1 MHLAIVDIRIAAPNA
16 LLITSLFSLLSRQPG
31 SLCSKCA
38 RTPARKAQKQSA
50 KEQLNN
56 EKNKVSRRR
65 NNNHMSSSFLESI
78 QSLFFGGGANRCNE
92 QKLKTNLK
100 ILSGRIK
107 LLTDKRRARIASN
120 ENAIAKVLETS
131 SSFKAMSS
139 SSLDDDDNTED
150 ARRGA
155 STAEKSKAMETLL
168 ARCELIGKE
177 TKFLEILKR
186 VQSFASAILE
196 TCERQSSELE
206 LTGKN
211 RTAVASMFYAK
222 SADGG
227 RLVNDL
233 PELKTI
239 ANELAKKFGKE
250 FALSCEREKTSE
262 ACGVSK
268 AFMVIAKERRNADTC
283 GKEARVLL
291 EKMAKEK
298 GVALPSTSA
307 KKKPSSSSSKKK
319 KKSTRRSKS
328 SSEASSS
335 SGGESS
341 DIDDT
346 SSSRRKS
353 NKTSN
358 YASAETAAKAARDA
372 ANKAQEAA
380 EYAEALVATNE
391 LFATTLKHDDVV
403 GWVGDDDD
411 DIGTEKEDEINSLI
425 AAAADEAK
433 LEEERNENENE
444 GSSAPLRRKTN
455 GGGPPPGVAS
465 AQKRTVVDDALADRF
480 EKLKTTKK

>member
-1 MHLAIVDIRIAAPNA
+1 
-16 LLITSLFSLLSRQPG
+16 
-31 SLCSKCA
+31 
-38 RTPARKAQKQSA
+38 
-50 KEQLNN
+50 
-56 EKNKVSRRR
+56 
-65 NNNHMSSSFLESI
+65 MSSSFLESI
-78 QSLFFGGGANRCNE
+78 QSLFGGGAKNNRFNE

-107 LLTDKRRARIASN
+107 LLTEKRRARIASN
-120 ENAIAKVLETS
+120 ENAIAKVLETC
-131 SSFKAMSS
+131 SSFKAT
-139 SSLDDDDNTED
+139 SLLSDDDNDEED
-150 ARRGA
+150 RRGL
-155 STAEKSKAMETLL
+155 SSEEKSKAMETLL
-168 ARCELIGKE
+168 ARCESIGKE

-196 TCERQSSELE
+196 TCERHPAELE

-233 PELKTI
+233 PELKSI

-268 AFMVIAKERRNADTC
+268 AFMVIAKERWNADTC

-319 KKSTRRSKS
+319 KKSTRRSES

-341 DIDDT
+341 DIDNT

-403 GWVGDDDD
+403 VVDDDD

-465 AQKRTVVDDALADRF
+465 AQKKTVVDDALADRF

>member
-1 MHLAIVDIRIAAPNA
+1 
-16 LLITSLFSLLSRQPG
+16 
-31 SLCSKCA
+31 
-38 RTPARKAQKQSA
+38 
-50 KEQLNN
+50 
-56 EKNKVSRRR
+56 
-65 NNNHMSSSFLESI
+65 MSSSFLESI

-268 AFMVIAKERRNADTC
+268 AFMVLAKERRNDMR
-283 GKEARVLL
+283 GKEARLLL

-307 KKKPSSSSSKKK
+307 KKKPSSASSKKK

-328 SSEASSS
+328 SSEANSSS
-335 SGGESS
+335 GESS
-341 DIDDT
+341 DIDNT
-346 SSSRRKS
+346 NFSRRKS
-353 NKTSN
+353 NETSN

-391 LFATTLKHDDVV
+391 LFATTLKHDD
-403 GWVGDDDD
+403 DDNVL
-411 DIGTEKEDEINSLI
+411 DIGTEKEDEINYII

-433 LEEERNENENE
+433 LEEERNENENKE
-444 GSSAPLRRKTN
+444 SSAPLQRKTN
-455 GGGPPPGVAS
+455 GGGPPPGIAS
-465 AQKRTVVDDALADRF
+465 AAKKKTVVDDALADRF

>member
-1 MHLAIVDIRIAAPNA
+1 M
-16 LLITSLFSLLSRQPG
+16 S
-31 SLCSKCA
+31 
-38 RTPARKAQKQSA
+38 
-50 KEQLNN
+50 
-56 EKNKVSRRR
+56 
-65 NNNHMSSSFLESI
+65 SSSFLESI
-78 QSLFFGGGANRCNE
+78 QSLFGGANRFNE

-120 ENAIAKVLETS
+120 ESAIAKVLETS
-131 SSFKAMSS
+131 SFKAMP
-139 SSLDDDDNTED
+139 SSLDGDNVEED
-150 ARRGA
+150 ARGGF
-155 STAEKSKAMETLL
+155 SSAEKSKAMETLL

-177 TKFLEILKR
+177 TKFLEILKH

-196 TCERQSSELE
+196 TCERHPSELE

-211 RTAVASMFYAK
+211 RTAVASIFYAK

-233 PELKTI
+233 PELKSI

-268 AFMVIAKERRNADTC
+268 AFMVIAKERRNDNC

-298 GVALPSTSA
+298 GVALPTTSA
-307 KKKPSSSSSKKK
+307 KKKPSSSSKKK

-328 SSEASSS
+328 SSEASNS
-335 SGGESS
+335 SGESF
-341 DIDDT
+341 DIDNT

-391 LFATTLKHDDVV
+391 LFGTTLKHDD
-403 GWVGDDDD
+403 DDDD
-411 DIGTEKEDEINSLI
+411 LNIGTEKEDEINSI
-425 AAAADEAK
+425 IVAAADEAK
-433 LEEERNENENE
+433 LEEERNENENKE
-444 GSSAPLRRKTN
+444 SSDPLRRKTN
-455 GGGPPPGVAS
+455 GGPPPGVAS
-465 AQKRTVVDDALADRF
+465 AKNKKTVVDDALADRF

>member
-1 MHLAIVDIRIAAPNA
+1 MRQNSLARA
-16 LLITSLFSLLSRQPG
+16 
-31 SLCSKCA
+31 
-38 RTPARKAQKQSA
+38 AQKQSVTT
-50 KEQLNN
+50 
-56 EKNKVSRRR
+56 KNKSLSPDAITLVPKR
-65 NNNHMSSSFLESI
+65 MSSSFLESI
-78 QSLFFGGGANRCNE
+78 QSLFGGGAKNNRFNE

-120 ENAIAKVLETS
+120 ENAIAKVLETC
-131 SSFKAMSS
+131 SSFKAT
-139 SSLDDDDNTED
+139 SLLSDDDNDED
-150 ARRGA
+150 RRG
-155 STAEKSKAMETLL
+155 SSSEEKSKAMETLL
-168 ARCELIGKE
+168 ARCESIGKE

-196 TCERQSSELE
+196 TCERHPAELE

-233 PELKTI
+233 PELKSI

-341 DIDDT
+341 DIDNT

-391 LFATTLKHDDVV
+391 LFATTLKHDDV
-403 GWVGDDDD
+403 DDD
-411 DIGTEKEDEINSLI
+411 DIGTEKEDEINSVI

-465 AQKRTVVDDALADRF
+465 AQKKTVVDDALADRF

>member
-1 MHLAIVDIRIAAPNA
+1 MRQNSLARA
-16 LLITSLFSLLSRQPG
+16 
-31 SLCSKCA
+31 
-38 RTPARKAQKQSA
+38 AQKQSVTT
-50 KEQLNN
+50 
-56 EKNKVSRRR
+56 KNKSLSPDATTPVVPKR
-65 NNNHMSSSFLESI
+65 MSSSFLESI
-78 QSLFFGGGANRCNE
+78 QSLFGGANNNRFNE

-120 ENAIAKVLETS
+120 ENAIAKVLETC
-131 SSFKAMSS
+131 SSFKAT
-139 SSLDDDDNTED
+139 SLLSDDDNDED
-150 ARRGA
+150 RRG
-155 STAEKSKAMETLL
+155 SSSEEKSKAMETLL
-168 ARCELIGKE
+168 ARCESIGKE

-196 TCERQSSELE
+196 TCERHPAELE

-233 PELKTI
+233 PELKSI

-307 KKKPSSSSSKKK
+307 KKKPSSASSKKK

-328 SSEASSS
+328 SSEANSSS
-335 SGGESS
+335 GESS
-341 DIDDT
+341 DIDNT
-346 SSSRRKS
+346 NFSRRKS
-353 NKTSN
+353 NETSN

-391 LFATTLKHDDVV
+391 LFATTLKHDD
-403 GWVGDDDD
+403 DDNVL
-411 DIGTEKEDEINSLI
+411 DIGTEKEDEINYII

-433 LEEERNENENE
+433 LEEERNENENKE
-444 GSSAPLRRKTN
+444 SSAPLQRKTN
-455 GGGPPPGVAS
+455 GGGPPPGIAS
-465 AQKRTVVDDALADRF
+465 AAKKKTVVDDALADRF

>member
-1 MHLAIVDIRIAAPNA
+1 
-16 LLITSLFSLLSRQPG
+16 
-31 SLCSKCA
+31 
-38 RTPARKAQKQSA
+38 
-50 KEQLNN
+50 
-56 EKNKVSRRR
+56 
-65 NNNHMSSSFLESI
+65 MSSSFLESI

-268 AFMVIAKERRNADTC
+268 AFMVLAKERRNDMR
-283 GKEARVLL
+283 GKEARLLL

-298 GVALPSTSA
+298 GVALPSTSV
-307 KKKPSSSSSKKK
+307 KKKPSSASSKKK

-335 SGGESS
+335 SGSESS

-391 LFATTLKHDDVV
+391 LFATTLKHDDV
-403 GWVGDDDD
+403 DDD
-411 DIGTEKEDEINSLI
+411 DIGTEKEDEINSVI

>member
-268 AFMVIAKERRNADTC
+268 AFMVIAKERRNDMR
-283 GKEARVLL
+283 GKEARLLL

-298 GVALPSTSA
+298 GVALPSTSV
-307 KKKPSSSSSKKK
+307 KKKPSSASSKKK

-328 SSEASSS
+328 SSEANSSS
-335 SGGESS
+335 GESS
-341 DIDDT
+341 DIDNT
-346 SSSRRKS
+346 NFSRRKS
-353 NKTSN
+353 NETSN

-391 LFATTLKHDDVV
+391 LFATTLKHDD
-403 GWVGDDDD
+403 DDNVL
-411 DIGTEKEDEINSLI
+411 DIGTEKEDEINSII

-433 LEEERNENENE
+433 LEEERNENENKE
-444 GSSAPLRRKTN
+444 SSAPLQRKTN
-455 GGGPPPGVAS
+455 GGGPPPGIAS
-465 AQKRTVVDDALADRF
+465 AAKKKTVVDDALADRF

>member
-268 AFMVIAKERRNADTC
+268 AFMVIAKERRNDMR
-283 GKEARVLL
+283 GKEARLLL

-298 GVALPSTSA
+298 GVALPSTSV
-307 KKKPSSSSSKKK
+307 KKKPSSASSKKK

-328 SSEASSS
+328 SSEANSSS
-335 SGGESS
+335 GESS
-341 DIDDT
+341 DIDNT
-346 SSSRRKS
+346 NSLRRKS
-353 NKTSN
+353 NETSN

-391 LFATTLKHDDVV
+391 LFATTLKHDDV
-403 GWVGDDDD
+403 DDD
-411 DIGTEKEDEINSLI
+411 DIGTEKEDEINSVI

-465 AQKRTVVDDALADRF
+465 AQKKTVVDDALADRF

>member
-1 MHLAIVDIRIAAPNA
+1 
-16 LLITSLFSLLSRQPG
+16 
-31 SLCSKCA
+31 
-38 RTPARKAQKQSA
+38 
-50 KEQLNN
+50 
-56 EKNKVSRRR
+56 
-65 NNNHMSSSFLESI
+65 MSSSFLESI

-268 AFMVIAKERRNADTC
+268 AFMVLAKERRNDMR
-283 GKEARVLL
+283 GKEARLLL

-298 GVALPSTSA
+298 GVALPSTSV
-307 KKKPSSSSSKKK
+307 KKKPSSASSKKK

-328 SSEASSS
+328 SSDASSS

-391 LFATTLKHDDVV
+391 LFATTLKHDD
-403 GWVGDDDD
+403 DDNVL
-411 DIGTEKEDEINSLI
+411 DIGTEKEDEINYII

-433 LEEERNENENE
+433 LEEERNENENKE
-444 GSSAPLRRKTN
+444 SSAPLQRKTN
-455 GGGPPPGVAS
+455 GGGPPPGIAS
-465 AQKRTVVDDALADRF
+465 AAKKKTVVDDALADRF

>member
-1 MHLAIVDIRIAAPNA
+1 MHCRYPHIAAPNTPLA
-16 LLITSLFSLLSRQPG
+16 SLSLSPLSRQPTVVCAQNAPELPRTRSTKAKRNDKKK
-31 SLCSKCA
+31 SLSPDAITLVPK
-38 RTPARKAQKQSA
+38 R
-50 KEQLNN
+50 
-56 EKNKVSRRR
+56 
-65 NNNHMSSSFLESI
+65 MSSSFLESI
-78 QSLFFGGGANRCNE
+78 QSLFGGANNNRFNE

-120 ENAIAKVLETS
+120 ENAIAKVLETC
-131 SSFKAMSS
+131 SSFKAT
-139 SSLDDDDNTED
+139 SLLSDDDNDED
-150 ARRGA
+150 RRG
-155 STAEKSKAMETLL
+155 SSSEEKSKAMETLL
-168 ARCELIGKE
+168 ARCESIGKE

-196 TCERQSSELE
+196 TCERHPAELE

-233 PELKTI
+233 PELKSI

-391 LFATTLKHDDVV
+391 LFATTLKHDDV
-403 GWVGDDDD
+403 DDD
-411 DIGTEKEDEINSLI
+411 DIGTEKEDEINSII

-444 GSSAPLRRKTN
+444 GISAPLRRKTN

-465 AQKRTVVDDALADRF
+465 AQKKTVVDDALADRF

>member
-16 LLITSLFSLLSRQPG
+16 LLVTSLCSLCCQGNPS

-38 RTPARKAQKQSA
+38 RTPARSA

-155 STAEKSKAMETLL
+155 STTAEISKAMETLL

-268 AFMVIAKERRNADTC
+268 AFMVIAKERRNDMR
-283 GKEARVLL
+283 GKEARLLL

-319 KKSTRRSKS
+319 KKSTRRSTS

-335 SGGESS
+335 SGESS
-341 DIDDT
+341 DIDNT

-353 NKTSN
+353 NETSN

-391 LFATTLKHDDVV
+391 LFATTLKHDD
-403 GWVGDDDD
+403 DDDD
-411 DIGTEKEDEINSLI
+411 VLDMGTEKEDEINSII

-433 LEEERNENENE
+433 LEEGRIENENKE
-444 GSSAPLRRKTN
+444 SSAPLRRKTN

-465 AQKRTVVDDALADRF
+465 AAQKKKTVVDDALADRF

>member
-1 MHLAIVDIRIAAPNA
+1 
-16 LLITSLFSLLSRQPG
+16 
-31 SLCSKCA
+31 
-38 RTPARKAQKQSA
+38 
-50 KEQLNN
+50 
-56 EKNKVSRRR
+56 
-65 NNNHMSSSFLESI
+65 MSSSFLETI
-78 QSLFFGGGANRCNE
+78 QSLFFGGANNRFNE

-131 SSFKAMSS
+131 SAFNKAT
-139 SSLDDDDNTED
+139 SLLLSDDDNDEED
-150 ARRGA
+150 RRG
-155 STAEKSKAMETLL
+155 SSSEEKSKAMETLL
-168 ARCELIGKE
+168 ARCEWIGKE

-196 TCERQSSELE
+196 TCERHPAELE

-233 PELKTI
+233 PELKSI

-268 AFMVIAKERRNADTC
+268 AFMVIAKERWNADKC

-307 KKKPSSSSSKKK
+307 KKKPSASSTKK

-341 DIDDT
+341 DIDNT

-403 GWVGDDDD
+403 VVVDDD
-411 DIGTEKEDEINSLI
+411 DIGTKKEDEINSVI

-433 LEEERNENENE
+433 LEEGRNENEE
-444 GSSAPLRRKTN
+444 SSAPLRRKTN

-465 AQKRTVVDDALADRF
+465 AQKKTVVDDALADRF

>member
-268 AFMVIAKERRNADTC
+268 AFMVLAKERRNDMR
-283 GKEARVLL
+283 GKEARLLL

-298 GVALPSTSA
+298 GVALPSTSV
-307 KKKPSSSSSKKK
+307 KKKPSSASSKKK

-328 SSEASSS
+328 SSEANSSS
-335 SGGESS
+335 GESS
-341 DIDDT
+341 DIDNT
-346 SSSRRKS
+346 NFSRRKS
-353 NKTSN
+353 NETSN

-391 LFATTLKHDDVV
+391 LFATTLKHDD
-403 GWVGDDDD
+403 DDNVL
-411 DIGTEKEDEINSLI
+411 DIGTEKEDEINSII

-433 LEEERNENENE
+433 LEEERNENENKE
-444 GSSAPLRRKTN
+444 SSAPLQRKTN
-455 GGGPPPGVAS
+455 GGGPPPGIAS
-465 AQKRTVVDDALADRF
+465 AAKKKTVVDDALADRF

>member
-1 MHLAIVDIRIAAPNA
+1 LSPKSAPELPKAKRKRTTRKEKTKSPDAITIPKRYM
-16 LLITSLFSLLSRQPG
+16 S
-31 SLCSKCA
+31 
-38 RTPARKAQKQSA
+38 
-50 KEQLNN
+50 
-56 EKNKVSRRR
+56 
-65 NNNHMSSSFLESI
+65 SSSFLESI
-78 QSLFFGGGANRCNE
+78 QSLFGGANRFNE

-120 ENAIAKVLETS
+120 ESAIAKVLETS
-131 SSFKAMSS
+131 SFKAMP
-139 SSLDDDDNTED
+139 SSLDDDNVEED
-150 ARRGA
+150 ARGGF
-155 STAEKSKAMETLL
+155 SSAEKSKAMETLL

-177 TKFLEILKR
+177 TKFLEILKHVR
-186 VQSFASAILE
+186 SFASAILK
-196 TCERQSSELE
+196 TCERHPSELE

-211 RTAVASMFYAK
+211 RTAVASIFYAK

-233 PELKTI
+233 PELKSI

-268 AFMVIAKERRNADTC
+268 AFMAIAKERRNDTC

-298 GVALPSTSA
+298 GVALPTTSA

-335 SGGESS
+335 SGESS
-341 DIDDT
+341 DIDNT

-353 NKTSN
+353 NNKTSN
-358 YASAETAAKAARDA
+358 YASAEMAAKAARDA

-391 LFATTLKHDDVV
+391 LFATTLKHDD
-403 GWVGDDDD
+403 DDDVL
-411 DIGTEKEDEINSLI
+411 DIRTEKEDEINSI
-425 AAAADEAK
+425 IVAAADEAK
-433 LEEERNENENE
+433 LEEERNENENKE
-444 GSSAPLRRKTN
+444 RRKTN

-465 AQKRTVVDDALADRF
+465 AQKKTVLHDALADRF

>member
-1 MHLAIVDIRIAAPNA
+1 
-16 LLITSLFSLLSRQPG
+16 
-31 SLCSKCA
+31 
-38 RTPARKAQKQSA
+38 
-50 KEQLNN
+50 
-56 EKNKVSRRR
+56 
-65 NNNHMSSSFLESI
+65 MSSSFLESI
-78 QSLFFGGGANRCNE
+78 QSLFGGGAKNNRFNE

-131 SSFKAMSS
+131 SAFNKATTSLLLSDDGDDEEDRRGSS
-139 SSLDDDDNTED
+139 SE
-150 ARRGA
+150 
-155 STAEKSKAMETLL
+155 EKSKAMETLL
-168 ARCELIGKE
+168 ARCESIGKE

-196 TCERQSSELE
+196 TCERHPAELE

-233 PELKTI
+233 PELKSI

-335 SGGESS
+335 SSGESS
-341 DIDDT
+341 DIDNT

-403 GWVGDDDD
+403 VVDDDD
-411 DIGTEKEDEINSLI
+411 DIGTEKEDEINSVI

-465 AQKRTVVDDALADRF
+465 AQKKTVVDDALADRF

>member
-1 MHLAIVDIRIAAPNA
+1 MLKMRQNSLARA
-16 LLITSLFSLLSRQPG
+16 
-31 SLCSKCA
+31 
-38 RTPARKAQKQSA
+38 AQKQSVTT
-50 KEQLNN
+50 K
-56 EKNKVSRRR
+56 KNLSPDATTLVPKR
-65 NNNHMSSSFLESI
+65 MSSSFLESI
-78 QSLFFGGGANRCNE
+78 QSLFGGGANNRFNE

-107 LLTDKRRARIASN
+107 LLTEKRRARIASN
-120 ENAIAKVLETS
+120 ENAIAKVLETC
-131 SSFKAMSS
+131 SSFKAT
-139 SSLDDDDNTED
+139 SLLSDDDNDED
-150 ARRGA
+150 RRG
-155 STAEKSKAMETLL
+155 SSSEEKSKAMETLL
-168 ARCELIGKE
+168 ARCESIGKE

-196 TCERQSSELE
+196 TCERHPAELE

-233 PELKTI
+233 PELKSI

-268 AFMVIAKERRNADTC
+268 AFMVIAKERWNADKC

-319 KKSTRRSKS
+319 KKSTRRSES

-358 YASAETAAKAARDA
+358 YASAEMAAKAARDA

-391 LFATTLKHDDVV
+391 LFATTLKHDDDV

-411 DIGTEKEDEINSLI
+411 DIGTEKEDEINSII

-433 LEEERNENENE
+433 LEEERNENE

-465 AQKRTVVDDALADRF
+465 AQKKTVVDDALADRF

>member
-1 MHLAIVDIRIAAPNA
+1 
-16 LLITSLFSLLSRQPG
+16 
-31 SLCSKCA
+31 
-38 RTPARKAQKQSA
+38 
-50 KEQLNN
+50 
-56 EKNKVSRRR
+56 
-65 NNNHMSSSFLESI
+65 MSSSFLESI
-78 QSLFFGGGANRCNE
+78 QSLFFGGGANRFNE

-139 SSLDDDDNTED
+139 SSSLDDEED

-155 STAEKSKAMETLL
+155 STTAEKSKAMETLL

-268 AFMVIAKERRNADTC
+268 AFMVIAKERRNDTC
-283 GKEARVLL
+283 GKEARLLL

-335 SGGESS
+335 GGESS
-341 DIDDT
+341 DIDNT

-353 NKTSN
+353 NETSN

-391 LFATTLKHDDVV
+391 LFATTLKHDD
-403 GWVGDDDD
+403 DDDD
-411 DIGTEKEDEINSLI
+411 VLDMGTEKEDEINSII

-433 LEEERNENENE
+433 LEEERIENENKE
-444 GSSAPLRRKTN
+444 SSAPLRRKTY
-455 GGGPPPGVAS
+455 GAGPPPGVAS
-465 AQKRTVVDDALADRF
+465 AQKKKTVVDDALADRF

>member
-1 MHLAIVDIRIAAPNA
+1 
-16 LLITSLFSLLSRQPG
+16 
-31 SLCSKCA
+31 
-38 RTPARKAQKQSA
+38 
-50 KEQLNN
+50 
-56 EKNKVSRRR
+56 
-65 NNNHMSSSFLESI
+65 MSSSFLESI

-268 AFMVIAKERRNADTC
+268 AFMVIAKERRNDMR
-283 GKEARVLL
+283 GKEARLLL

-307 KKKPSSSSSKKK
+307 KKKPSSASSKKK

-328 SSEASSS
+328 SSEANSSS
-335 SGGESS
+335 GESS
-341 DIDDT
+341 DIDNT
-346 SSSRRKS
+346 NFSRRKS
-353 NKTSN
+353 NETSN

-391 LFATTLKHDDVV
+391 LFATTLKHDD
-403 GWVGDDDD
+403 DDNVL
-411 DIGTEKEDEINSLI
+411 DIGTEKEDEINSII

-433 LEEERNENENE
+433 LEEERNENENKE
-444 GSSAPLRRKTN
+444 SSAPLQRKTN
-455 GGGPPPGVAS
+455 GGGPPPGIAS
-465 AQKRTVVDDALADRF
+465 AAKKKTVVDDALADRF

>member
-268 AFMVIAKERRNADTC
+268 AFMVIAKERRNDMR
-283 GKEARVLL
+283 GKEARLLL

-307 KKKPSSSSSKKK
+307 KKKPSSASSKKK

-328 SSEASSS
+328 SSEANSSS
-335 SGGESS
+335 GESS
-341 DIDDT
+341 DIDNT
-346 SSSRRKS
+346 NSSRRKS
-353 NKTSN
+353 NETSN

-391 LFATTLKHDDVV
+391 LFATTLKHDD
-403 GWVGDDDD
+403 DDNVL
-411 DIGTEKEDEINSLI
+411 DIGTEKEDEINYII

-433 LEEERNENENE
+433 LEEERNENENKE
-444 GSSAPLRRKTN
+444 SSAPLQRKTN
-455 GGGPPPGVAS
+455 GGGPPPGIAS
-465 AQKRTVVDDALADRF
+465 AAKKKTVVDDALADRF

>member
-1 MHLAIVDIRIAAPNA
+1 MRQNSLARA
-16 LLITSLFSLLSRQPG
+16 
-31 SLCSKCA
+31 
-38 RTPARKAQKQSA
+38 AQKQSVTT
-50 KEQLNN
+50 
-56 EKNKVSRRR
+56 KNKSLSPDATTPVVPKR
-65 NNNHMSSSFLESI
+65 MSSSFLESI
-78 QSLFFGGGANRCNE
+78 QSLFGGGAKNNRFNE

-120 ENAIAKVLETS
+120 DNAIAKVLETS
-131 SSFKAMSS
+131 AAFNKATT
-139 SSLDDDDNTED
+139 SLLLSDDDNED
-150 ARRGA
+150 EDRRG
-155 STAEKSKAMETLL
+155 SSSEEKSKAMETLL
-168 ARCELIGKE
+168 ARCESIGKE

-196 TCERQSSELE
+196 TCERHPAELE

-233 PELKTI
+233 PELKSI

-391 LFATTLKHDDVV
+391 LFATTLKHDD
-403 GWVGDDDD
+403 DDNVL
-411 DIGTEKEDEINSLI
+411 DIGTEKEDEINYII

-433 LEEERNENENE
+433 LEEERNENENKE
-444 GSSAPLRRKTN
+444 SSAPLQRKTN
-455 GGGPPPGVAS
+455 GGGPPPGIAS
-465 AQKRTVVDDALADRF
+465 AAKKKTVVDDALADRF

>member
-1 MHLAIVDIRIAAPNA
+1 
-16 LLITSLFSLLSRQPG
+16 
-31 SLCSKCA
+31 
-38 RTPARKAQKQSA
+38 
-50 KEQLNN
+50 
-56 EKNKVSRRR
+56 
-65 NNNHMSSSFLESI
+65 MSSSFLESI
-78 QSLFFGGGANRCNE
+78 QSLFGGGAKNNRFNE

-131 SSFKAMSS
+131 SAFNKATT
-139 SSLDDDDNTED
+139 SLLLSDDDNDEED
-150 ARRGA
+150 RRG
-155 STAEKSKAMETLL
+155 SSSEEKSKAMETLL
-168 ARCELIGKE
+168 ARCESIGKE

-196 TCERQSSELE
+196 TCERHPAELE

-233 PELKTI
+233 PELKSI

-268 AFMVIAKERRNADTC
+268 AFMVIAKERRNADKC

-335 SGGESS
+335 SGESS

-391 LFATTLKHDDVV
+391 LFATTLKHDDV
-403 GWVGDDDD
+403 DDD
-411 DIGTEKEDEINSLI
+411 DIGPEKEDEINSII

-444 GSSAPLRRKTN
+444 GISAPLRRKTN

-465 AQKRTVVDDALADRF
+465 AQKKTVVDDALADRF

>member
-268 AFMVIAKERRNADTC
+268 AFMVIAKERGNDMR
-283 GKEARVLL
+283 GKEARLLL

-298 GVALPSTSA
+298 GVALPSTSV
-307 KKKPSSSSSKKK
+307 KKKPSSASSKKK

-328 SSEASSS
+328 SSEANSSS
-335 SGGESS
+335 GESS
-341 DIDDT
+341 DIDNT
-346 SSSRRKS
+346 NFSRRKS
-353 NKTSN
+353 NETSN

-391 LFATTLKHDDVV
+391 LFATTLKHDD
-403 GWVGDDDD
+403 DDNVL
-411 DIGTEKEDEINSLI
+411 DIGTEKEDEINYII

-433 LEEERNENENE
+433 LEEERNENENKE
-444 GSSAPLRRKTN
+444 SSAPLQRKTN
-455 GGGPPPGVAS
+455 GGGPPPGIAS
-465 AQKRTVVDDALADRF
+465 AAKKKTVVDDALADRF

>member
-1 MHLAIVDIRIAAPNA
+1 MHCRYPHIAAPNTPLA
-16 LLITSLFSLLSRQPG
+16 SLSLSPLSRQPTVVCAQNAPELPRTRSTKAKRNDKKK
-31 SLCSKCA
+31 SLSPDAITLVPK
-38 RTPARKAQKQSA
+38 R
-50 KEQLNN
+50 
-56 EKNKVSRRR
+56 
-65 NNNHMSSSFLESI
+65 MSSSFLESI
-78 QSLFFGGGANRCNE
+78 QSLFGGANNNRFNE

-120 ENAIAKVLETS
+120 ENAIAKVLETC
-131 SSFKAMSS
+131 SSFKAT
-139 SSLDDDDNTED
+139 SLLSDDDNDED
-150 ARRGA
+150 RRG
-155 STAEKSKAMETLL
+155 SSSEEKSKAMETLL
-168 ARCELIGKE
+168 ARCESIGKE

-196 TCERQSSELE
+196 TCERHPAELE

-233 PELKTI
+233 PELKSI

-335 SGGESS
+335 SGSESS

-391 LFATTLKHDDVV
+391 LFATTLKHDD
-403 GWVGDDDD
+403 DDNVL
-411 DIGTEKEDEINSLI
+411 DIGTEKEDEINSVI

-465 AQKRTVVDDALADRF
+465 AQKKTVVDDALADRF

>member
-1 MHLAIVDIRIAAPNA
+1 
-16 LLITSLFSLLSRQPG
+16 
-31 SLCSKCA
+31 
-38 RTPARKAQKQSA
+38 
-50 KEQLNN
+50 
-56 EKNKVSRRR
+56 
-65 NNNHMSSSFLESI
+65 MSSSFLESI

-268 AFMVIAKERRNADTC
+268 AFMVIAKERRNDMR
-283 GKEARVLL
+283 GKEARLLL

-298 GVALPSTSA
+298 GVALPSTSV
-307 KKKPSSSSSKKK
+307 KKKPSSASSKKK

-328 SSEASSS
+328 SSEANSSS
-335 SGGESS
+335 GESS
-341 DIDDT
+341 DIDNT
-346 SSSRRKS
+346 NFSRRKS
-353 NKTSN
+353 NETSN

-391 LFATTLKHDDVV
+391 LFATTLKHDD
-403 GWVGDDDD
+403 DDNVL
-411 DIGTEKEDEINSLI
+411 DIGTEKEDEINYII

-433 LEEERNENENE
+433 LEEERNENENKE
-444 GSSAPLRRKTN
+444 SSAPLQRKTN
-455 GGGPPPGVAS
+455 GGGPPPGIAS
-465 AQKRTVVDDALADRF
+465 AAKKKTVVDDALADRF